1 MTTITTATTNSVAGP
16 STIFSFD
23 VAARL
28 APSDRFLLLFLLM
41 VVIFIMLNLNRSP
54 RVYIYIVCDKYLDD
68 NVCMWLGVH
77 GLATAGAHTGARAPQ
92 NKIILHTAGG
102 RERERERSAKEI

>member
-1 MTTITTATTNSVAGP
+1 MTMMATTAATTNSVAGP

-28 APSDRFLLLFLLM
+28 ASSDRFLLLFLLM

-54 RVYIYIVCDKYLDD
+54 RVYIVCDKYLDD
-68 NVCMWLGVH
+68 NVCMWLRVYE
-77 GLATAGAHTGARAPQ
+77 
-92 NKIILHTAGG
+92 N
-102 RERERERSAKEI
+102 